1 MPVCVLTDGVFQQS
15 AQHVL
20 TLWRSLHE
28 HLHDGSQQ
36 LQLHLRR
43 GLIRH
48 IVHQL
53 LQHIGSVGQTLY
65 YTVEM
70 AEGEDRTTP
79 VIYCVGD
86 IVKPLSHSKI
96 IS

>member
-48 IVHQL
+48 IVNQL
-53 LQHIGSVGQTLY
+53 LQHIGSVGQTLQWRWK
-65 YTVEM
+65 
-70 AEGEDRTTP
+70 EGEDRTTP

-86 IVKPLSHSKI
+86 IVTHSKI